1 MCLAKWDDPV
11 LNADNSTTSAA
22 LPRVRLRFCF
32 DVLALH
38 LTPPQQGVFLL
49 LFGFLASFFVPSEA
63 NL

>member
-1 MCLAKWDDPV
+1 MQTIAPLPQHFRESV
-11 LNADNSTTSAA
+11 SAS
-22 LPRVRLRFCF
+22 FF

-49 LFGFLASFFVPSEA
+49 LLFGFLASFFVPSEA